1 MSDSSENEAAE
12 PSDYFT
18 VREDRDATVDIQRT
32 IDEINDLFD
41 SGAIPEPPNLEEM
54 ENDAAGAN
62 TSDSDSNSSDEVTDS
77 SEDEMELEEIDDDF
91 GMQRQEAPERIN
103 VMQAEL
109 RKEWMRKLETF
120 PMRYV

>member
-12 PSDYFT
+12 PSDYFS
-18 VREDRDATVDIQRT
+18 VREERDATVEVQRT

-41 SGAIPEPPNLEEM
+41 SGAMPEPPNFEEM
-54 ENDAAGAN
+54 ENDAAN
-62 TSDSDSNSSDEVTDS
+62 TSDSDSSDEVTDS
-77 SEDEMELEEIDDDF
+77 SEDEMEMEEIEDDF

-103 VMQAEL
+103 VMQAEM